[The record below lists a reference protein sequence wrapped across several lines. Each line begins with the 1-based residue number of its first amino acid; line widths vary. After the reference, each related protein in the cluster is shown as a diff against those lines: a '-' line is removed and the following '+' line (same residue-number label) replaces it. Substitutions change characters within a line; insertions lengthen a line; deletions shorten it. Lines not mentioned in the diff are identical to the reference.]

1 MEFKSSKIDQVMAEA
16 DDLIRQIYSEKIE
29 GMGAEQ
35 RTAYEQKV
43 QRLEELKAV
52 VREKSGKLSAS
63 DRQSVSEG
71 IHDAIDDLVKAVNE
85 TAQQLR

>member
-63 DRQSVSEG
+63 GRQSVSEG

>member
-1 MEFKSSKIDQVMAEA
+1 MDFKPSKIDQVVAEA

-43 QRLEELKAV
+43 QRLEELKTV
-52 VREKSGKLSAS
+52 VREKSGGPLETSG
-63 DRQSVSEG
+63 SVSEG
-71 IHDAIDDLVKAVNE
+71 IHDAIDDLVRAVNE
-85 TAQQLR
+85 TAKELT